1 MSSQSIKAGEAW
13 WEITARDKA
22 TSVMNAIA
30 ERLKRI
36 GKGTALAGGALS
48 AIGTAVVA
56 PIVAAGNAFSNYV
69 DGLNDARVKTGLTV
83 ESLSSLAFVAEQQG
97 TSLEGLQAGLRG
109 MAKFTTAVASGSGGA
124 IKVLGALG
132 IAAGEFLA
140 ATPEQRFRMLADQLS
155 RIEDPTLRA
164 GVAMK
169 VFGKSATDLLP
180 TIALGSAGIAEMQ
193 QRADDLGLVVSQTD
207 ADKFG
212 AFGDELAAIGRQVR
226 MAWWQAGAALIET
239 FGWVVPIIQRALAT
253 TIAFVKGNRPLVG
266 VLLLAAGAA
275 IAFGTAL
282 SVAGGLVWSAGVVMS
297 SAASLVSVAWTVA
310 AGVKAAVVA
319 INAALAST
327 VFAEGGAALFSAA
340 ATWVLNVAMGGLAGV
355 LAVVDALLAALL
367 SPLGLVI
374 LGIAAISVV
383 AIAATIA
390 FVQLTESGRRASE
403 SISAG
408 FASMFAVVGQVFRGI
423 WDALSAGEWGLA
435 ATIGF
440 AAVSL
445 AWAVMVAG
453 MSDAWYGFVGFIGW
467 ALLGALQFVD
477 GAIRTVLNG
486 LIEAYNFAA
495 AQMGWATV
503 STLASGSE
511 LLAQWQTDLDAWTG
525 EKSKA
530 RWAEVDKQRQALNKA
545 TTEAAD
551 KRKAFEDRLRV
562 DVPKMPGLEAPD
574 LSKLMGA
581 GKGQKAEGPG
591 TLGTFNAAIAGM
603 LNQSLPDHMAT
614 VADNTAQT
622 NDLLEELIGKVEE
635 GGLEWGN

>member
-1 MSSQSIKAGEAW
+1 MGTQSIKAGEAW

-22 TSVMNAIA
+22 TAVMNSIA
-30 ERLKRI
+30 DRLKRI

-56 PIVAAGNAFSNYV
+56 PILAAGNAFSNYV

-124 IKVLGALG
+124 IKVLDALG
-132 IAAGEFLA
+132 IAAGQFLA
-140 ATPEQRFRMLADQLS
+140 ATPEERFRMLADQLS

-169 VFGKSATDLLP
+169 VFGKSAGDLLP
-180 TIALGSAGIAEMQ
+180 TIALGSKGIAEMQ
-193 QRADDLGLVVSQTD
+193 QRAADLGLVVSQAD

-226 MAWWQAGAALIET
+226 MAWWQAGAALIDT
-239 FGWVVPIIQRALAT
+239 FGWVVPIMQRAMAT
-253 TIAFVKGNRPLVG
+253 TIGFVKTNRPLIS
-266 VLLLAAGAA
+266 VLLLAAGAT

-282 SVAGGLVWSAGVVMS
+282 TIVGGLVWSAGVVMS
-297 SAASLVSVAWTVA
+297 SAASLVSVAWTIA

-319 INAALAST
+319 INTALAST
-327 VFAEGGAALFSAA
+327 LFAEGGAALFSAA

-367 SPLGLVI
+367 SPLGLVV

-390 FVQLTESGRRASE
+390 FFQLTEAGRRAAQL
-403 SISAG
+403 IAAG
-408 FASMFAVVGQVFRGI
+408 FGEMLSVVGQVFRGI
-423 WDALSAGEWGLA
+423 WDALAAGEWGLA

-511 LLAQWQTDLDAWTG
+511 LLAQWQTDLDAWVG
-525 EKSKA
+525 DKSKA
-530 RWAEVDKQRQALNKA
+530 RWAEVSRQREALNKA

-551 KRKAFEDRLRV
+551 KRQAMEDKMTLKIPS
-562 DVPKMPGLEAPD
+562 VPNLEPPD
-574 LSKLMGA
+574 LSKLIGA

-591 TLGTFNAAIAGM
+591 TLGTFNASVAGM
-603 LNQSLPDHMAT
+603 LNRSLPDHMSSI
-614 VADNTAQT
+614 ADNTAET
-622 NDLLEELIGKVEE
+622 NDLLSELIGKVED